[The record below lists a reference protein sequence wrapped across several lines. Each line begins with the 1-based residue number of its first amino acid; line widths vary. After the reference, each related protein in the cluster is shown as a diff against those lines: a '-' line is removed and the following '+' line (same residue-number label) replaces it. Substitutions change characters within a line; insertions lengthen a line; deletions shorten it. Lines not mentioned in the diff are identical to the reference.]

1 MTDTSPVGAAS
12 YVAVMASAGTTDAV
26 PLWLAVVVA
35 LGTPVL
41 AFAGA
46 LLGQLLTRRGAK
58 ELDIRWRREET
69 MRLLRWAAELAV
81 DEDVGR
87 GAVGVAALEALEVS
101 ALLQKDDQALI
112 SAVLDAVVEPVVDV
126 YDEGDLV
133 QEVD

>member
-1 MTDTSPVGAAS
+1 
-12 YVAVMASAGTTDAV
+12 MANAGTTDAV

-101 ALLQKDDQALI
+101 ELLQ
-112 SAVLDAVVEPVVDV
+112 
-126 YDEGDLV
+126 
-133 QEVD
+133 